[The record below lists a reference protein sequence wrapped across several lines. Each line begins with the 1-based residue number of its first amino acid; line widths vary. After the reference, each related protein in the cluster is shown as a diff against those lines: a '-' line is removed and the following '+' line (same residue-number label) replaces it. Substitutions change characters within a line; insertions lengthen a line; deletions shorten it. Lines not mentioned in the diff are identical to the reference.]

1 MKIKRERERERVQR
15 AGFDNSNNL
24 SEREVKRERKRRKE
38 NVIGNLGAGEFWG
51 FLVGVLESETGEK

>member
-1 MKIKRERERERVQR
+1 MKIERERERVQR

-24 SEREVKRERKRRKE
+24 SEKEGKRERKRRKE

>member
-1 MKIKRERERERVQR
+1 MKIERERERVQR

-24 SEREVKRERKRRKE
+24 SEREGKRERKRRKE

-51 FLVGVLESETGEK
+51 FLVGVLKSETREK

>member
-1 MKIKRERERERVQR
+1 MKIEQERERVQR

-24 SEREVKRERKRRKE
+24 SEKEGKRERKRRKE

-51 FLVGVLESETGEK
+51 FLVGVLKSETGEK